1 MALSLFRFIIGTLI
15 VMLATLIWSIIIK
28 DTKEKLYLKL
38 IIMGGLWLLFVSWL
52 AA

>member
-15 VMLATLIWSIIIK
+15 VLLATLIWSMIAK

-38 IIMGGLWLLFVSWL
+38 FIVGGLWLVFVSWL